1 MNRPHLLAAIA
12 STLALGALAPA
23 VHADGAELFEE
34 HCTACHSTG
43 GVGTPGLA
51 PPLNLSEFWQGL
63 GDRAPAYVSG
73 VLMSG
78 LTGKINAGGVDYIAL
93 AMPAQEQLTDEEAA
107 TIASYVLG
115 DLGQTQLAVT
125 PAEIAAAR
133 AAPPSH
139 ADLRKV
145 RKGE

>member
-1 MNRPHLLAAIA
+1 MNKSRIAAA
-12 STLALGALAPA
+12 VSAALTLGALAPA
-23 VHADGAELFEE
+23 VHADGAALFEE
-34 HCTACHSTG
+34 HCSACHSPG

-51 PPLNLSEFWQGL
+51 PPLNLTDFWQGL
-63 GDRAPAYVSG
+63 GDRAPSYISG

-93 AMPAQEQLTDEEAA
+93 AMPAQEQLTDDEAA
-107 TIASYVLG
+107 EVASYVLS
-115 DLGQTQLAVT
+115 DLGQTKLAVT
-125 PAEIAAAR
+125 PAEIAATR

-139 ADLRKV
+139 ADLRKI